1 MAKGK
6 TDNVMAMLDTIRFAS
21 KDNPIS
27 EIPLRVG
34 RGNSLN
40 NPSSDEF
47 IEEEDNNLPVI
58 VGGANASGKTSMLRG
73 INEIC
78 KLLQKNKIDEA
89 SSRKVWNKLNDI
101 GISHLELQFAV
112 IIGQTEQYS
121 STGFLSPPY
130 PRIIGEIKQLPVIC
144 NTEEF
149 ESPAE
154 IERGYDRN
162 TNGQIIIENLIQI
175 KMDKT
180 YENQLL
186 LWRDGLRAR
195 RMGGKDEITK
205 TYHSYAELDETK
217 GLGKFRDIKSQRSI
231 EKFLLEDVKYEDID
245 GMMLTHFEFNNDLLN
260 SFHSLKFQHSK
271 MITVNRE
278 DSKQEIE
285 KLRNLIPKITQNYKK
300 WLANPEILRE
310 QLLARMENNQ
320 LFTDLNLKTSD
331 IVYTNEKMPGYFC
344 LHDWAP
350 EIIESLMMKPENCN
364 SYTWY
369 NDYAWKNKQEAID
382 FVMEGC
388 VHDIVNF
395 LTNTVNEKRIIVGSY
410 VGKNVRDQKFKEV
423 KWIDVPQDELWSN
436 ISRHVPNYIDYGNN
450 KFTYKMHEIP
460 SLSQVLN
467 ELPFI
472 AGLLGMSKKD
482 TKIIDILVR
491 FNAFTPIEDFKQPYM
506 SSGQQQVLALITA
519 VRNAPEGVLI
529 LVDEPEISL
538 HVNWQERLVEQ
549 LYAPL
554 VGSRLLIA
562 THSPDIVIN
571 HRHLCTT
578 LLVNERGDFYRK

>member
-1 MAKGK
+1 MAKGN
-6 TDNVMAMLDTIRFAS
+6 TDKVVAMLDTIMFAS

-34 RGNSLN
+34 RGNSLK
-40 NPSSDEF
+40 NPANDEF
-47 IEEEDNNLPVI
+47 VEDEDNNLPVI

-78 KLLQKNKIDEA
+78 KLLQKSIIDDE
-89 SSRKVWNKLNDI
+89 SNRKVWNKLNDI

-112 IIGQTEQYS
+112 VIGRTDIRGGNLWSRLHLADKIDEIEKLPFKCYTED
-121 STGFLSPPY
+121 
-130 PRIIGEIKQLPVIC
+130 
-144 NTEEF
+144 F

-154 IERGYDRN
+154 IERGYNRN
-162 TNGQIIIENLIQI
+162 TNGEIVIENLIQI
-175 KMDKT
+175 KMDNSSDNK
-180 YENQLL
+180 LF

-195 RMGGKDEITK
+195 RIGGKNEISK
-205 TYHSYAELDETK
+205 MYPNYAELREGK
-217 GLGKFRDIKSQRSI
+217 VPGKFRNIKSQRAV
-231 EKFLLEDVKYEDID
+231 EKFLNDDVKYQDLD
-245 GMMLTHFEFNNDLLN
+245 GMMLTDFEFNKDCL
-260 SFHSLKFQHSK
+260 SDFHSLKFQNSK

-278 DSKQEIE
+278 DSEQEIE
-285 KLRNLIPKITQNYKK
+285 KLRNLIPKITKKYQK
-300 WLANPEILRE
+300 WLAEPEVLRE

-320 LFTDLNLKTSD
+320 LFTDLNLKTPD
-331 IVYTNEKMPGYFC
+331 IVYTDQRIPGYFL
-344 LHDWAP
+344 LHGWAP
-350 EIIESLMMKPENCN
+350 DIIENLMMKPENV
-364 SYTWY
+364 STYTWFG
-369 NDYAWKNKQEAID
+369 DYAWKNKQDAID

-395 LTNTVNEKRIIVGSY
+395 LTDTRNKKRIITGSSI
-410 VGKNVRDQKFKEV
+410 GKKLEGDDFKEV
-423 KWIDVPQDELWSN
+423 KWIDAPQDFSITKLRSL
-436 ISRHVPNYIDYGNN
+436 VPDYVEFGYN
-450 KFTYKMHEIP
+450 KEIYKIHEMP
-460 SLSQVLN
+460 TLSQVLK

-482 TKIIDILVR
+482 TKVIDILVR

-506 SSGQQQVLALITA
+506 SSGQKQVLALITA
-519 VRNAPEGVLI
+519 VRNAPEGALI

-578 LLVNERGDFYRK
+578 LLVNEGGEFYR

>member
-6 TDNVMAMLDTIRFAS
+6 TDNVMVMLDTIRFAS

-34 RGNSLN
+34 RGNSLK

-78 KLLQKNKIDEA
+78 KLLQEKKIDEA
-89 SSRKVWNKLNDI
+89 DSRRIWNKINDM

-112 IIGQTEQYS
+112 IIGQTAQYY

-130 PRIIGEIKQLPVIC
+130 PRIIEEIKKLPVIC
-144 NTEEF
+144 YTEEF

-195 RMGGKDEITK
+195 RLGGKDEITK
-205 TYHSYAELDETK
+205 MYHSYAEISEDK
-217 GLGKFRDIKSQRSI
+217 NLGKFRDIKN
-231 EKFLLEDVKYEDID
+231 EKTVKKFLEDIKYQNIED
-245 GMMLTHFEFNNDLLN
+245 IMLTDFEFNNDSLN
-260 SFHSLKFQHSK
+260 DFNSLKFQNSK

-278 DSKQEIE
+278 NSMQEIE
-285 KLRNLIPKITQNYKK
+285 KLRNLIPNITEKYEQ
-300 WLANPEILRE
+300 WLADPEILRE

-320 LFTDLNLKTSD
+320 LFTDLNLKSSD
-331 IVYTNEKMPGYFC
+331 IVYTDEKMPGYFC

-369 NDYAWKNKQEAID
+369 NDYAWKNKQDAID

-395 LTNTVNEKRIIVGSY
+395 LTDTRNEKRIITGSSI
-410 VGKNVRDQKFKEV
+410 GKKLEGDDFKEV
-423 KWIDVPQDELWSN
+423 KWIDAPQDFSMTKLRSL
-436 ISRHVPNYIDYGNN
+436 VPDYVEFGYN
-450 KFTYKMHEIP
+450 KEIYKIHEMP
-460 SLSQVLN
+460 TLSQVLK

-482 TKIIDILVR
+482 TKVIDILVR

-506 SSGQQQVLALITA
+506 SSGQKQVLALITA
-519 VRNAPEGVLI
+519 VRNSPEGALI

-578 LLVNERGDFYRK
+578 LLVNEGGEFYR